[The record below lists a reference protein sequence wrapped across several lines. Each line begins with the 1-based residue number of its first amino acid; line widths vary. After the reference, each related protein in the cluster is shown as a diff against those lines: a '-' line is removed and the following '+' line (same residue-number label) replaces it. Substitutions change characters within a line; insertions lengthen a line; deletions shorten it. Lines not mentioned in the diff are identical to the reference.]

1 MVSSTTRSVC
11 IGLLVFGV
19 GVALEQGV
27 DALLAPFSLV
37 PEAIHLLVHLAGVVV
52 GDGLLEFVGILVVV
66 YALQELE
73 QLQLG
78 LVKALYVFFRERKR
92 YRKTIV
98 ISPEGIKTEEGELV
112 KTETIDHCYLHFCDM
127 FIRGGKYDSIDKRF
141 YRLIVVFKDG
151 RKKRIDLEDY
161 GVSFKR
167 AESFH
172 KEVNAIPGM
181 PLFVDPIIEHS

>member
-1 MVSSTTRSVC
+1 M
-11 IGLLVFGV
+11 
-19 GVALEQGV
+19 
-27 DALLAPFSLV
+27 
-37 PEAIHLLVHLAGVVV
+37 
-52 GDGLLEFVGILVVV
+52 V
-66 YALQELE
+66 YAAILFVATLAAAIAV
-73 QLQLG
+73 
-78 LVKALYVFFRERKR
+78 LVIPEDPRGYIYGAVVMLLFASVALYVFFRERKR

-141 YRLIVVFKDG
+141 YRLIAVFKDG